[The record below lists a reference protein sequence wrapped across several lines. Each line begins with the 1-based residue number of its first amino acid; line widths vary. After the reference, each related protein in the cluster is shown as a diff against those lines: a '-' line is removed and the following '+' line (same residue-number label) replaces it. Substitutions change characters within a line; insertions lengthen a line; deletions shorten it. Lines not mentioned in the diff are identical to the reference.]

1 MGDRVSVP
9 IGRFAL
15 VLHTH
20 LPWVAHHGTWP
31 VGEEWLHQAWATS
44 YQPLFAMLR
53 RRAVL
58 GHRNQLTLGVT
69 PIVAAQWDDP
79 CMVRAHHTWL
89 GYWQTRAAG
98 MATALDAAR
107 RETGQREYAEAT
119 RALADFDAHWSAGG
133 SAALRTLVDSGT
145 IELLGGPL
153 THTFTPLVPPRL
165 GLASM
170 AAGLDDTVRRIG
182 RRPRGAWTP
191 ECAWEPGMED
201 LLARSGVSHIVLD
214 GPSLLGAG
222 ATTSGAWLLGD
233 TDVRVL
239 GRDLEVTY
247 RVWSPK
253 RGYPGD
259 RWYRDFHTF
268 DHEWGFRPAR
278 VTGHHVEPQ
287 DKSPY
292 DPVAARARVEHDA
305 QDFVDVVRH
314 RLASLAAESATTG
327 MPHVVAAFDTEL
339 FGHWWHEGPAW
350 LERVLDL
357 LPSAGVEIVT
367 LDALAQDPIGR
378 VHPGPGS
385 WGLGKDWHV
394 WTGPQE
400 IADRQGSL
408 AKESLAVLDATHPRL
423 QRSPVHDQL
432 MRELL
437 LALSSDWAFMVS
449 HDTAA
454 EYARA
459 RFDGHARAT
468 GALVAALRE
477 GRSDD
482 ARRHAQREA
491 ERDHPFGAL
500 DARSFLGED
509 ADE

>member
-482 ARRHAQREA
+482 ARRHAQRDA

>member
-1 MGDRVSVP
+1 MTAP
-9 IGRFAL
+9 LGRFAL

-53 RRAVL
+53 RRAAL
-58 GHRNQLTLGVT
+58 GYRGQLTLGVT

-79 CMVRAHHTWL
+79 CMVRAHNTWL

-98 MATALDAAR
+98 MATAPEAAR

-133 SAALRTLVDSGT
+133 SAALRPLVDAGT

-153 THTFTPLVPPRL
+153 THTFTPLIPPRL
-165 GLASM
+165 ALASM
-170 AAGLDDTVRRIG
+170 SAGLDDTVRRIG
-182 RRPRGAWTP
+182 WRPGGAWTP

-201 LLARSGVSHIVLD
+201 LLARSGVSHVVLD

-278 VTGHHVEPQ
+278 VTGHQVEPP

-292 DPVAARARVEHDA
+292 DPLAARARIEHDA
-305 QDFVDVVRH
+305 HDFVDVVRN
-314 RLASLAAESATTG
+314 RLVALAADPSTTG
-327 MPHVVAAFDTEL
+327 TPHVVAAFDTEL

-357 LPSAGVEIVT
+357 LPAAGVEIVT
-367 LDALAQDPIGR
+367 LDALAQDPVGR

-408 AKESLAVLDATHPRL
+408 AKEALAVLDATHPRTY
-423 QRSPVHDQL
+423 RSAVHDQL

-459 RFDGHARAT
+459 RFDEHARAT
-468 GALVAALRE
+468 STLVTALRDR
-477 GRSDD
+477 RSDD
-482 ARRHAQREA
+482 ARHHAQRDA
-491 ERDHPFGAL
+491 ESDHPFGAL
-500 DARSFLGED
+500 DARSFLGE
-509 ADE
+509 APPA

>member
-1 MGDRVSVP
+1 MSP
-9 IGRFAL
+9 SLGRFAL

-53 RRAVL
+53 RRAAL
-58 GHRNQLTLGVT
+58 GHRRQLTLGVT
-69 PIVAAQWDDP
+69 PVVAAQWDDP
-79 CMVRAHHTWL
+79 CMVRAQHTWL

-98 MATALDAAR
+98 MATTRDVAR
-107 RETGQREYAEAT
+107 REVGRREYGEAT

-133 SAALRTLVDSGT
+133 SAALRPLVDAGVL
-145 IELLGGPL
+145 ELLGGPL
-153 THTFTPLVPPRL
+153 THTFTPLIPERL
-165 GLASM
+165 GRASM
-170 AAGLDDTVRRIG
+170 SAGLADSVMRIG

-191 ECAWEPGMED
+191 ECAWEPGMEQ
-201 LLARSGVSHIVLD
+201 LFASSGVKHVVLD

-222 ATTSGAWLLGD
+222 ATTSASWLLGD
-233 TDVRVL
+233 SDVRVL
-239 GRDLEVTY
+239 GRDLDVTY

-278 VTGHHVEPQ
+278 VTGQHVEPQ
-287 DKSPY
+287 NKAPY
-292 DPVAARARVEHDA
+292 DPIAARARVEHDA
-305 QDFVDVVRH
+305 RDFVDVVRA
-314 RLASLAAESATTG
+314 RLTSLRESQDTG
-327 MPHVVAAFDTEL
+327 MPPHVVAAFDTEL

-350 LERVLDL
+350 VERVLDL
-357 LPSAGVEIVT
+357 LPRAGVEIVT
-367 LDALAQDPIGR
+367 LADLAADPVGR

-394 WTGPQE
+394 WTGPQD

-408 AKESLAVLDATHPRL
+408 AKEALEVLDITHPRRE
-423 QRSPVHDQL
+423 RSRVHDQL
-432 MRELL
+432 VRELL

-454 EYARA
+454 EYARH

-468 GALVAALRE
+468 SGLIDALRE
-477 GRSDD
+477 GRVDD
-482 ARRHAQREA
+482 AVRRA
-491 ERDHPFGAL
+491 ERDVESDHPFGGL
-500 DARSFLGED
+500 DARSFLAEVPSR
-509 ADE
+509 

>member
-1 MGDRVSVP
+1 MTRP
-9 IGRFAL
+9 LGRFAL

-53 RRAVL
+53 RRATL
-58 GHRNQLTLGVT
+58 GHRRQLTLGVT

-79 CMVRAHHTWL
+79 CMVRAQHTWL
-89 GYWQTRAAG
+89 GYWQARAAG
-98 MATALDAAR
+98 MSTAPEAAR
-107 RETGQREYAEAT
+107 REAGQREYAEAT

-133 SAALRTLVDSGT
+133 SAALRPLVDGGT
-145 IELLGGPL
+145 IELVGGPL
-153 THTFTPLVPPRL
+153 THTFTPLIPPRL
-165 GLASM
+165 ARDSL
-170 AAGLDDTVRRIG
+170 AAGLEDSVRRIG

-191 ECAWEPGMED
+191 ECAWEPGMD
-201 LLARSGVSHIVLD
+201 RLFADAGVEHVMLD

-222 ATTSGAWLLGD
+222 ATTSAAWLLGD
-233 TDVRVL
+233 SNVRVL

-253 RGYPGD
+253 RGYPGN

-268 DHEWGFRPAR
+268 DHAWGFRTAR
-278 VTGHHVEPQ
+278 VTGHRVEPS
-287 DKSPY
+287 DKAPY
-292 DPVAARARVEHDA
+292 DPLAARARVEHDA
-305 QDFVDVVRH
+305 HDFVDVVR
-314 RLASLAAESATTG
+314 RRLIGLASDQGATRT
-327 MPHVVAAFDTEL
+327 PHVVAAFDTEL

-367 LDALAQDPIGR
+367 LADLAGDPVGS

-394 WTGPQE
+394 WTGPQD

-408 AKESLAVLDATHPRL
+408 AKEALDVLDTTHPRA
-423 QRSPVHDQL
+423 QRSRAHDQL

-454 EYARA
+454 EYART
-459 RFDGHARAT
+459 RFDGHARAA
-468 GALVAALRE
+468 GALVDALRE
-477 GRSDD
+477 DRLDD
-482 ARRHAQREA
+482 ALRLA
-491 ERDHPFGAL
+491 ERDAARAHPFGGL
-500 DARSFLGED
+500 DARSFL
-509 ADE
+509 AQASPA

>member
-1 MGDRVSVP
+1 MSAP
-9 IGRFAL
+9 LGRFAL

-44 YQPLFAMLR
+44 YQPLFALLR
-53 RRAVL
+53 RRASL
-58 GHRNQLTLGVT
+58 GHRRQLTLGVT

-79 CMVRAHHTWL
+79 CMVGAHHTWL
-89 GYWQTRAAG
+89 AYWQTRAAG
-98 MATALDAAR
+98 MASATETER
-107 RETGQREYAEAT
+107 RRVGQREYAEAN

-133 SAALRTLVDSGT
+133 SAALRPLVDAGVV
-145 IELLGGPL
+145 ELLGGPL
-153 THTFTPLVPPRL
+153 THTFTPLIPPRL
-165 GLASM
+165 GVASM
-170 AAGLDDTVRRIG
+170 ATGLEDSIRRIG
-182 RRPRGAWTP
+182 HRPRGAWTP
-191 ECAWEPGMED
+191 ECAWEPGMEHVFV
-201 LLARSGVSHIVLD
+201 RSGVEHVVLD

-233 TDVRVL
+233 SDVRVL

-278 VTGHHVEPQ
+278 VTGHHVEPHE
-287 DKSPY
+287 KAPY
-292 DPVAARARVEHDA
+292 EPLAARARLEHDA
-305 QDFVDVVRH
+305 HDFVDVVRN
-314 RLASLAAESATTG
+314 RLVDLASSPDTMG
-327 MPHVVAAFDTEL
+327 RPHVVAAFDTEL

-357 LPSAGVEIVT
+357 LPAAGVEIVT
-367 LDALAQDPIGR
+367 LAELAEDPVGR

-394 WTGPQE
+394 WTGPQD

-408 AKESLAVLDATHPRL
+408 AKEALAVLDATHPRN
-423 QRSPVHDQL
+423 QRSRAHDQL
-432 MRELL
+432 VRELL

-454 EYARA
+454 DYARS

-468 GALVAALRE
+468 GALIHALRE
-477 GRSDD
+477 GRLDD
-482 ARRHAQREA
+482 ALQYAARDA

-500 DARSFLGED
+500 DSRSFLGQGLTD
-509 ADE
+509 